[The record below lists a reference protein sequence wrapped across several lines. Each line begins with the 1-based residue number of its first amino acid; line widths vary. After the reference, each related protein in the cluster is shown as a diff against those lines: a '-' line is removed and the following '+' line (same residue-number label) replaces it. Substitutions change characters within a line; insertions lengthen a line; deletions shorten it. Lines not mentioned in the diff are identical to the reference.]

1 MLVWQSC
8 CDYTATERNIQWSWR
23 VQAGVLSTIRPAL
36 DSTLMFS
43 FQLLTAVGGKLLT
56 QPFHTLLPK
65 MLVNLSLLSVEALG
79 GNKVMF
85 HILQNHQWHWQSK
98 CIYINSKSFG
108 KFNCFSNKYKLRGC
122 MEQGRLIR
130 QPTFGLL
137 SPFPLIYALNQHT
150 PSVSDGED
158 IPQQPSSQEHE
169 AKAMK
174 LCLKHTMEI
183 IFKELNK
190 M

>member
-1 MLVWQSC
+1 MITQRQRGIFSEVGESRLEFS
-8 CDYTATERNIQWSWR
+8 
-23 VQAGVLSTIRPAL
+23 VQL
-36 DSTLMFS
+36 DLHLTPHWCSLC
-43 FQLLTAVGGKLLT
+43 QLLTAVGGKLLT

-79 GNKVMF
+79 GNKVIF
-85 HILQNHQWHWQSK
+85 HTLQDRQWHWQSK

-108 KFNCFSNKYKLRGC
+108 KFNCFSNKYKLEGC
-122 MEQGRLIR
+122 VEQGRLIR
-130 QPTFGLL
+130 QPTFGIL
-137 SPFPLIYALNQHT
+137 SPFPLIYALNQHM
-150 PSVSDGED
+150 PSVSDRED
-158 IPQQPSSQEHE
+158 TPQQPSSPEHE

-174 LCLKHTMEI
+174 LCLKYTMEI

>member
-1 MLVWQSC
+1 
-8 CDYTATERNIQWSWR
+8 
-23 VQAGVLSTIRPAL
+23 
-36 DSTLMFS
+36 
-43 FQLLTAVGGKLLT
+43 
-56 QPFHTLLPK
+56 
-65 MLVNLSLLSVEALG
+65 
-79 GNKVMF
+79 
-85 HILQNHQWHWQSK
+85 
-98 CIYINSKSFG
+98 
-108 KFNCFSNKYKLRGC
+108 

-130 QPTFGLL
+130 QLTFGIL

-174 LCLKHTMEI
+174 LYLTHTMEI

>member
-1 MLVWQSC
+1 MITQRQRGIFSEVGESRLEFS
-8 CDYTATERNIQWSWR
+8 
-23 VQAGVLSTIRPAL
+23 VQL
-36 DSTLMFS
+36 DLHLTPHWCSLC
-43 FQLLTAVGGKLLT
+43 QLLTAVGGKLLT

-79 GNKVMF
+79 GNKVIF
-85 HILQNHQWHWQSK
+85 HILQDRQWHWQSK

-108 KFNCFSNKYKLRGC
+108 KFNCFSNKYKLEGC
-122 MEQGRLIR
+122 VEQGRLIR
-130 QPTFGLL
+130 QPTFGIL
-137 SPFPLIYALNQHT
+137 SPFPLIYALNQHM
-150 PSVSDGED
+150 PSVSDRED
-158 IPQQPSSQEHE
+158 TPQQPSSQEHE

-174 LCLKHTMEI
+174 LCLKYTMEI

>member
-1 MLVWQSC
+1 MITQQQRGISSKVGES
-8 CDYTATERNIQWSWR
+8 R
-23 VQAGVLSTIRPAL
+23 VEFSVQL
-36 DSTLMFS
+36 DLHLTPHWCSLCQF
-43 FQLLTAVGGKLLT
+43 LTAVGGKLLT

-85 HILQNHQWHWQSK
+85 HILQNQQWCWQSE
-98 CIYINSKSFG
+98 CIYINSESFG
-108 KFNCFSNKYKLRGC
+108 KSDCFSNKNKLEGC

-130 QPTFGLL
+130 QPALGIL
-137 SPFPLIYALNQHT
+137 SPFPLIYALNQHK

-158 IPQQPSSQEHE
+158 TPQQPSSQGHE
-169 AKAMK
+169 AKVVI